1 MNVTIDQAIEIFAR
15 GMRHRKG
22 KNASRS
28 AWQEA
33 QRLKAAG
40 DMEGHDVWTKVAR
53 LIDELSEEAAA
64 PVQVN

>member
-15 GMRHRKG
+15 GMRHRRG
-22 KNASRS
+22 KSASRS

-40 DMEGHDVWTKVAR
+40 DLEGHEVWTKVAR
-53 LIDELSEEAAA
+53 LIEEFSQEAVA
-64 PVQVN
+64 PVQLN